1 MTIPLVQLLCKH
13 WSKSCVWHCES
24 PQLCHGFKTFFFVNQ
39 ALDSYWSKNCGFSQ
53 LVFALFT
60 RLAQR
65 STGGSP
71 LWSSGTQV
79 SHSVVRVNEGDCMC
93 LVFLC
98 WLETNTAHNVLWF
111 WSYYFKHSGKST
123 GMCTLN
129 SGCQF
134 KSGYLFW
141 SSSTP
146 CMKES
151 KLLAVSFSFN
161 SNNFRSAQWH
171 SFLYMAFDVKFCRT
185 VF

>member
-1 MTIPLVQLLCKH
+1 MALWKPSVVPWVQDIFFCEPSPRFLLEQKL
-13 WSKSCVWHCES
+13 W
-24 PQLCHGFKTFFFVNQ
+24 LFT
-39 ALDSYWSKNCGFSQ
+39 AL
-53 LVFALFT
+53 FALFT